1 MIFYNFSL
9 LHCKTRW
16 LSIASKEDSLQKVIM
31 TYFLLQLD
39 GLSTLDV
46 CVVLDQEST
55 CANILVAPL
64 ESLHANIVLIMKK
77 D

>member
-9 LHCKTRW
+9 LHCRHHW
-16 LSIASKEDSLQKVIM
+16 LSRAPKEDSLQKVVM

-46 CVVLDQEST
+46 CVVLD
-55 CANILVAPL
+55 
-64 ESLHANIVLIMKK
+64 
-77 D
+77 